1 MTQNQQEDP
10 WSAQRPQEPDI
21 ITRLRAARDKAWPEL
36 QPAFDLAITQAQQA
50 EYEAARASTI
60 AMTGIE
66 PAYSPLVV
74 ALAGSVASPPTKDPW
89 ATAFPSG
96 A

>member
-1 MTQNQQEDP
+1 MTQGQQEDP
-10 WSAQRPQEPDI
+10 WGGARRPPEPNI

-50 EYEAARASTI
+50 DYEAARASTI

-66 PAYSPLVV
+66 PAYSPLVT
-74 ALAGSVASPPTKDPW
+74 ALAASVEAPQPSDPW
-89 ATAFPSG
+89 NPRAHL
-96 A
+96 